1 LSGPPSQ
8 SDEELPDRQLD
19 LEDTVAQLTIVLHG
33 HDPLLMSNPDEHGSN
48 QLVVNAS
55 SDPPSSLPNNIA
67 TLSFRNDDHDLRPML
82 LSQSHSHQSSLTP
95 SFFDNLP
102 APPACD
108 PEPPAPPQPCINPPL
123 SVLPQAQ
130 PYPPPP
136 LASNNPPPP
145 SQQSDEELLAP
156 EHGLHL
162 EDDKE
167 SSNHDL
173 ARLIALHGYDPAL
186 VEDDC
191 FRSFVASLNPEYKL
205 PSRLTVEETCDGI
218 FDEAREDLLSR
229 LRRSHRKVSLAV
241 GKTKTVHGEVLYTA
255 CHFIDDEWKLH
266 KVVMDAYLVT
276 PFPIL
281 YGPLLGVPEV
291 TFSGEAQQ
299 TKFSKLGVKDIMRS
313 LLLETDNAIFDRMFV
328 IVWGIKDIQ
337 MIRFMKRIVTDYTFC
352 MDTMLHEIATSIIF
366 HPKFTESI
374 YEKVYGLHMT
384 REKRQQLFSH
394 MGLDHLP
401 AYSEHW
407 YSCYCSLE
415 FLRQHGSCTIEDK
428 DYSQLIQLLCKI
440 WGVIYRAM
448 QTISTSSCPTSN
460 QYLVEMFKVREILQ
474 SELERIDG
482 DDSIVYSGHS
492 GVFVNDADAADLIT
506 QAKKELDE
514 NMESSY
520 LEWSV
525 PLVVDPRYKLDYIK
539 SIFRRAFGTEGTS
552 KVSRVRRNI
561 NKLYA
566 DYVEYDGGIN
576 GEGSES
582 DGDSSGDGSSD
593 DTGSYLDARN
603 ELDLYL
609 NDPRVEA
616 TQDFDILNWWKDNN
630 SKYPTVARMARDAL
644 AMPTCSKLSSEQMA
658 HVSSIVRGYSKK
670 RYMQAKY
677 EP

>member
-1 LSGPPSQ
+1 
-8 SDEELPDRQLD
+8 
-19 LEDTVAQLTIVLHG
+19 
-33 HDPLLMSNPDEHGSN
+33 
-48 QLVVNAS
+48 
-55 SDPPSSLPNNIA
+55 
-67 TLSFRNDDHDLRPML
+67 
-82 LSQSHSHQSSLTP
+82 
-95 SFFDNLP
+95 
-102 APPACD
+102 
-108 PEPPAPPQPCINPPL
+108 
-123 SVLPQAQ
+123 
-130 PYPPPP
+130 
-136 LASNNPPPP
+136 
-145 SQQSDEELLAP
+145 
-156 EHGLHL
+156 
-162 EDDKE
+162 
-167 SSNHDL
+167 
-173 ARLIALHGYDPAL
+173 
-186 VEDDC
+186 
-191 FRSFVASLNPEYKL
+191 
-205 PSRLTVEETCDGI
+205 
-218 FDEAREDLLSR
+218 
-229 LRRSHRKVSLAV
+229 
-241 GKTKTVHGEVLYTA
+241 
-255 CHFIDDEWKLH
+255 
-266 KVVMDAYLVT
+266 
-276 PFPIL
+276 
-281 YGPLLGVPEV
+281 
-291 TFSGEAQQ
+291 
-299 TKFSKLGVKDIMRS
+299 
-313 LLLETDNAIFDRMFV
+313 
-328 IVWGIKDIQ
+328 
-337 MIRFMKRIVTDYTFC
+337 
-352 MDTMLHEIATSIIF
+352 
-366 HPKFTESI
+366 
-374 YEKVYGLHMT
+374 
-384 REKRQQLFSH
+384 
-394 MGLDHLP
+394 
-401 AYSEHW
+401 
-407 YSCYCSLE
+407 
-415 FLRQHGSCTIEDK
+415 
-428 DYSQLIQLLCKI
+428 
-440 WGVIYRAM
+440 M